1 MAIKKYLKEKM
12 SRTGVRRLTTD
23 NPFTADGT
31 SFADLLKECDLD
43 AGVARH
49 IQEKKTLVEKK
60 KPKGLKGY
68 PPVQAVL
75 DLHGETAVSAEPRI
89 LSFLHTSIQQGLK
102 TVRII
107 TGKGLHS
114 PGGVAVLPDVTEAQL
129 VLLKQDGVV
138 FDFVWD
144 KKLKVKSGSVRV
156 YL

>member
-1 MAIKKYLKEKM
+1 M
-12 SRTGVRRLTTD
+12 RRLTTD
-23 NPFTADGT
+23 NPFTADGA

-49 IQEKKTLVEKK
+49 IQEKKALMKK
-60 KPKGLKGY
+60 KPKGVKGY

-75 DLHGETAVSAEPRI
+75 DLHGETASSAGQRI
-89 LSFLHTSIQQGLK
+89 LLFLHTSIQQGLK

-114 PGGVAVLPDVTEAQL
+114 PGGMAVLPDVTEMQL
-129 VLLKQDGVV
+129 VLLKHEGVV

-144 KKLKVKSGSVRV
+144 KKLKV
-156 YL
+156 